1 MRKVLS
7 LAVLLPALLLS
18 ACMSGPAG
26 FSFQGS
32 AIAAT
37 PGVVDSAEAA
47 RLISKY
53 RATRGLGPVTVNPT
67 LGKIAA
73 DHARR
78 MAQLDRVDH
87 VLPGEG
93 SFDRRVLSG
102 GYNFSTAAENIGAG
116 YDSLAEALTGWQKS
130 PHHNDNLL
138 NPAVKEI
145 GIALYNAPG
154 TKFGTYW
161 SLVLAAPYEVPMTQ
175 GPNAGPFVTPSGVT
189 VQIH

>member
-7 LAVLLPALLLS
+7 LLILLPAILLS
-18 ACMSGPAG
+18 ACAAETTGG
-26 FSFQGS
+26 LFQS
-32 AIAAT
+32 AVAAT
-37 PGVVDSAEAA
+37 PGIVDAGEAA
-47 RLISKY
+47 RLISQY
-53 RATRGLGPVTVNPT
+53 RVSRGLGPVTVSAT

-78 MAQLDRVDH
+78 MAQIDRVDH

-102 GYNFSTAAENIGAG
+102 GYNFSVAAENIGAG
-116 YDSLAEALTGWQKS
+116 YDNLAEALTGWQKS

-161 SLVLAAPYEVPMTQ
+161 SLVLAAPYQVPTSQ

-189 VQIH
+189 IQIH